1 MPDLIFLDLPRHFP
15 KEFPQKIYLAYFQ
28 LPKGQFRHCDEEDVF
43 RPISALRNNHRA
55 LYDEIINTL
64 KYVPSTPQTLKLESC
79 YDHATGFFL
88 GSPKQIMGLGD
99 YVNSHYLIINIKFV
113 NVSYR
118 DENGVDTIR
127 LGKNHGTHNNLEKI
141 FEVEEHNRYL
151 TNLKQVRY
159 DFEYGDENEMRARI
173 SLLSSS

>member
-1 MPDLIFLDLPRHFP
+1 
-15 KEFPQKIYLAYFQ
+15 
-28 LPKGQFRHCDEEDVF
+28 
-43 RPISALRNNHRA
+43 
-55 LYDEIINTL
+55 
-64 KYVPSTPQTLKLESC
+64 
-79 YDHATGFFL
+79 
-88 GSPKQIMGLGD
+88 MGLGD